1 MNPFQVKTLA
11 SFESYLTAIGF
22 TKTGTETETGTY
34 WKSNQNGMHIQV
46 PKDVDGFYPDFLMRL
61 VLEQV
66 IAIGHVPITGGSPTS
81 GLGRS

>member
-11 SFESYLTAIGF
+11 SFEGYLTAIGF
-22 TKTGTETETGTY
+22 TKTVEETDTSNF
-34 WKSNQNGMHIQV
+34 WKSNQNGKHVQV

-66 IAIGHVPITGGSPTS
+66 VAIGHVPMTNGFPMS
-81 GLGRS
+81 GLGQQ